1 MTKKRQPLQ
10 DHPYQIGQAYLIRSV
25 TMYYI
30 GKLVAVLPHELV
42 LENAAWI
49 PDTGRFFNAVTQGTL
64 VEVEP
69 FGPGQ
74 VIVGRGSVIDASRW
88 MHAIPTEQK

>member
-1 MTKKRQPLQ
+1 MHPHDSIVNGADSLIFLNLQ
-10 DHPYQIGQAYLIRSV
+10 DIFPFIFSKLLTLTPIPTVPIQESQIHTS
-25 TMYYI
+25 
-30 GKLVAVLPHELV
+30 
-42 LENAAWI
+42 
-49 PDTGRFFNAVTQGTL
+49 
-64 VEVEP
+64 EVEP